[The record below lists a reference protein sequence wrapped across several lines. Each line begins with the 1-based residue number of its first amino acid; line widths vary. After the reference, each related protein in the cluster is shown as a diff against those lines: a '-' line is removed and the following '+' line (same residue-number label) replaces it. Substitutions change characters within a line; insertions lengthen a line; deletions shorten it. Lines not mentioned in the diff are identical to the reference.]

1 MALNPF
7 HACDQTRARMLAHMA
22 AAAYNAPN
30 RVGSASM
37 SFAHRHLLGIEPLS
51 QTDITTLLDL
61 ADTYVDLNRQ
71 PHKHS
76 DALRG
81 LTQINMFF
89 ENSTRTQAS
98 FEIAG
103 KRLGAD
109 VMNMAMQASSIKK
122 GETLIDTAM
131 TLNAMHPDLLVVR
144 HPQSG
149 AVDLL
154 AQKVNCAVL
163 NAGDGRHEH
172 PTQALLDALTIRRAK
187 GRLHRLSIAICGDI
201 AHSRVARS
209 NIMLLGKMENRIRLI
224 APPTLMPAQIG
235 EFGVEVFDDMEK
247 GLKDV
252 DVVMMLRLQKE
263 RMDGGFIPSEREYYH
278 RFGLDAEKLSHA
290 KPDAIVMHPGPMN
303 RGVEI
308 DGTLADDINRSVI
321 QDQVEMGVAVRMAAM
336 DLLARNLADSRKGAA

>member
-1 MALNPF
+1 MTFSHP
-7 HACDQTRARMLAHMA
+7 
-22 AAAYNAPN
+22 
-30 RVGSASM
+30 
-37 SFAHRHLLGIEPLS
+37 HLLGIEHLAP
-51 QTDITTLLDL
+51 QDITAILDL
-61 ADTYVDLNRQ
+61 ADVYADRNRQ
-71 PHKHS
+71 GAKHS
-76 DALRG
+76 DTLAG

-109 VMNMAMQASSIKK
+109 VMNMAMQTSSVKK
-122 GETLIDTAM
+122 GETLIDTAL

-144 HPQSG
+144 HPHSG
-149 AVDLL
+149 AVNLL
-154 AQKVNCAVL
+154 AEKVNCAVL
-163 NAGDGRHEH
+163 NAGDGKHEH

-187 GRLHRLSIAICGDI
+187 GRLHRLVVAICGDI

-209 NIMLLGKMENRIRLI
+209 NIMLLGKMENRVRLI
-224 APPTLMPAQIG
+224 GPPTLIPAG
-235 EFGVEVFDDMEK
+235 AADLGVEVYDDMAE
-247 GLKDV
+247 GLKDA

-278 RFGLDAEKLSHA
+278 RFGLDAEKLAHA

-308 DGTLADDINRSVI
+308 DGTIADDINRSVI
-321 QDQVEMGVAVRMAAM
+321 QEQVEMGVAVRMAAM
-336 DLLARNLADSRKGAA
+336 DLLVQNRRAASDG

>member
-1 MALNPF
+1 MAF
-7 HACDQTRARMLAHMA
+7 QHA
-22 AAAYNAPN
+22 
-30 RVGSASM
+30 
-37 SFAHRHLLGIEPLS
+37 HLLGIEPLAPS
-51 QTDITTLLDL
+51 DISTILDL
-61 ADTYVDLNRQ
+61 SDRYVDLNRRDQ
-71 PHKHS
+71 KHS
-76 DALRG
+76 DALAG

-98 FEIAG
+98 FELAG

-144 HPQSG
+144 HPHSG

-187 GRLHRLSIAICGDI
+187 GRLHRLNIAICGDI

-209 NIMLLGKMENRIRLI
+209 NILLLGKMENRVRLI
-224 APPTLMPAQIG
+224 GPPTLMPSGIAD
-235 EFGVEVFDDMEK
+235 FGVEVYDDMAE
-247 GLKDV
+247 GLRDV
-252 DVVMMLRLQKE
+252 DVVMMLRLQRE
-263 RMDGGFIPSEREYYH
+263 RMDGGFIPSEREYYF
-278 RFGLDAEKLSHA
+278 RYGLDAEKLGYA
-290 KPDAIVMHPGPMN
+290 KEDAIVMHPGPMN

-308 DGTLADDINRSVI
+308 DGEIADDINRSVI
-321 QDQVEMGVAVRMAAM
+321 QEQVEMGVAVRMAAM
-336 DLLARNLADSRKGAA
+336 DLLARNLRARPQEVLV

>member
-1 MALNPF
+1 
-7 HACDQTRARMLAHMA
+7 
-22 AAAYNAPN
+22 
-30 RVGSASM
+30 M
-37 SFAHRHLLGIEPLS
+37 SFAHRHLLGIEQLS
-51 QTDITTLLDL
+51 QQDIITVLDL
-61 ADTYVDLNRQ
+61 ADSYAALNRQ
-71 PHKHS
+71 SHKHG
-76 DALRG
+76 DALAG

-122 GETLIDTAM
+122 GETLIDTAL

-209 NIMLLGKMENRIRLI
+209 NIILLGKMENRIRLI
-224 APPTLMPAQIG
+224 GPPTLMPAGIG
-235 EFGVEVFDDMEK
+235 EFGVEVFDDMAQ
-247 GLKDV
+247 GLEDV
-252 DVVMMLRLQKE
+252 DVVMMLRLQRE

-278 RFGLDAEKLSHA
+278 RYGLDEAKLGHA

-336 DLLARNLADSRKGAA
+336 DLLARNLLARRQGAA